1 MKITLK
7 SVVLT
12 FLILFYVVLIFA
24 GVFTP
29 FRIEDAQSNRS
40 NPFNSAPFPPPPS
53 GDSGGILNENWCKES
68 FDMNPMSYSSS
79 SPTGVSPPSCNG
91 ITPSWPLG
99 SLGTLSTI
107 TPQVSIPTSSP
118 SPSIPRVSTS
128 SPSSSPSPKTS

>member
-40 NPFNSAPFPPPPS
+40 NPFNSAPLPPPS
-53 GDSGGILNENWCKES
+53 GDSGGILNENWYKET
-68 FDMNPMSYSSS
+68 FD
-79 SPTGVSPPSCNG
+79 V
-91 ITPSWPLG
+91 L
-99 SLGTLSTI
+99 
-107 TPQVSIPTSSP
+107 
-118 SPSIPRVSTS
+118 
-128 SPSSSPSPKTS
+128 